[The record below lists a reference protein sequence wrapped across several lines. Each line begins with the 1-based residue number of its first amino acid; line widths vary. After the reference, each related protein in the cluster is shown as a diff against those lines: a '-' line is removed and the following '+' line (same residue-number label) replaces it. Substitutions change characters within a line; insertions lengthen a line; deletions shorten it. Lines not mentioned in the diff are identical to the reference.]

1 MPAVS
6 FQGEQEVILTN
17 RGRSSDIRYHR
28 IVNARALGSN
38 SDFTIFPAMQELL
51 NGRQR
56 LNYGAEDEGTTPKG
70 IVAPMKR
77 VFLAG
82 HACDPT

>member
-6 FQGEQEVILTN
+6 FQGEQEVILTS

-38 SDFTIFPAMQELL
+38 SDFTIFPAMHVFLKGRSIL
-51 NGRQR
+51 NCS
-56 LNYGAEDEGTTPKG
+56 AEDEGTTPRD
-70 IVAPMKR
+70 IAAPMKR

-82 HACDPT
+82 HACGPT